1 MIVLSVLVI
10 GVALISGYFN
20 RVAAAD
26 LKKEIEDL
34 KNLINERDNAYS
46 NLFEKILESYAEI
59 ESNNHEFLKVAAETI
74 NENMIYDGGMIASIF
89 DTTAKIA
96 DFLDI
101 YEDEDSDDED
111 LDDDIEGNNDK
122 NDDIVNV

>member
-10 GVALISGYFN
+10 GVALISDYFN

-46 NLFEKILESYAEI
+46 NLFEKVLESYAEI
-59 ESNNHEFLKVAAETI
+59 ESNNHEFLKVAADTI

-111 LDDDIEGNNDK
+111 LDDDIESNNDK